1 MGPEPCAARW
11 GLWPCC
17 LSHQCTKTCG
27 VGVRMRDVKCYQG
40 TDIVRGCDPL
50 VKPVGRQACD
60 LLPCPT
66 EPPGEGGGDKAGRAR
81 GQRDQEDR
89 AEAWRGVKAPPGV
102 AEPGWEVR
110 GR

>member
-1 MGPEPCAARW
+1 MGA
-11 GLWPCC
+11 WPRR
-17 LSHQCTKTCG
+17 LSRQCTKTCG

-66 EPPGEGGGDKAGRAR
+66 EPPGEKGGLTKVGRAGRPREEQASAK
-81 GQRDQEDR
+81 GAGK
-89 AEAWRGVKAPPGV
+89 AE
-102 AEPGWEVR
+102 
-110 GR
+110 

>member
-66 EPPGEGGGDKAGRAR
+66 EPPGEGGGATRR
-81 GQRDQEDR
+81 
-89 AEAWRGVKAPPGV
+89 
-102 AEPGWEVR
+102 AEPGAKGTRKIEPR
-110 GR
+110 PGGG